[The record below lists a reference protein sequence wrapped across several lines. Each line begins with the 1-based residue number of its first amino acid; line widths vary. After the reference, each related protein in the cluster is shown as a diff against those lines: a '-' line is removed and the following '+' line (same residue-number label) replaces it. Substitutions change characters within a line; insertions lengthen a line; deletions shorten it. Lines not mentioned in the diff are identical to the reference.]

1 MATPI
6 PTKNCRHCGVSLE
19 GIKRNGARCMKCYSQ
34 VIMEKRRS
42 LKEKAVEYKGNK
54 CCKCGGSFHQAVYDF
69 HHIDGSTKDACIGH
83 MTHNCRPWTVIQEE
97 LDKCEMLCANCHRV
111 EHFV

>member
-1 MATPI
+1 MA
-6 PTKNCRHCGVSLE
+6 SLATD
-19 GIKRNGARCMKCYSQ
+19 KQ
-34 VIMEKRRS
+34 VTGKKQNVAPLTIQDKIT
-42 LKEKAVEYKGNK
+42 KAVEYKGNK